1 MIEKSPGA
9 VGAAATGGTA
19 AIAATTN
26 AAKESIPFLELPL
39 AYFTV
44 GDQLV
49 VLPVQNVIVL
59 LTAFSSI
66 VAVCYSIYKTA
77 RGKRKEA

>member
-26 AAKESIPFLELPL
+26 AAKESIPFSRT
-39 AYFTV
+39 AI
-44 GDQLV
+44 G
-49 VLPVQNVIVL
+49 L
-59 LTAFSSI
+59 LH
-66 VAVCYSIYKTA
+66 C
-77 RGKRKEA
+77 R